1 MIFTLLF
8 STLPLPFQTG
18 NLSRQVVAGHYRFE
32 IETYTLDRKDC
43 CSVALEEFGK
53 PPNVIRI
60 TGWYKGED
68 MCVSRS
74 AQALLYDVKSVRYKA
89 GPTSFKLIFEQGETD
104 SHETAVF
111 TFRNGE
117 LNHVLQTSTEFPK
130 EHRTEIIYTNLAPP
144 EA

>member
-8 STLPLPFQTG
+8 STLF
-18 NLSRQVVAGHYRFE
+18 LSFEPASPSREFVAGHYKFTFE
-32 IETYTLDRKDC
+32 AYTLDPKDC

-117 LNHVLQTSTEFPK
+117 LNHVLQTSAEFPK

-144 EA
+144 ES

>member
-8 STLPLPFQTG
+8 STLLLPFQPASPG
-18 NLSRQVVAGHYRFE
+18 REFVAGHYKFK
-32 IETYTLDRKDC
+32 IETYTLEPKDC

-53 PPNVIRI
+53 PPNVVRI

-89 GPTSFKLIFEQGETD
+89 GPTSLKLIFEQGETHF
-104 SHETAVF
+104 HETAVF
-111 TFRNGE
+111 TFRNGD
-117 LNHVLQTSTEFPK
+117 LNHVLKTSSEFPK

-144 EA
+144 ES